1 MLQSLLLEL
10 KSKSDIQRAELLA
23 SFFKTSKGGYGE
35 GDKFLGIVVPA
46 QRMLAKRYKDLSL
59 SEVEKL
65 LQSGFHEQRLTAL
78 FILRIQYQKANE
90 LQKEKI
96 IKLYLNNL
104 HFINNWDLVDSS
116 APYLLG
122 EYLLSKKR
130 NILYKLVKSKNI
142 WERRIA
148 IMSTF
153 AFIKVKQFDDALS
166 IAEILLR
173 DQHDLIQKA
182 AGWML
187 REVGNRDLKEE
198 TKFLDKHYKNMPR
211 TMLRYAIE
219 KFSTNLRDYYLKL
232 D

>member
-1 MLQSLLLEL
+1 
-10 KSKSDIQRAELLA
+10 
-23 SFFKTSKGGYGE
+23 
-35 GDKFLGIVVPA
+35 
-46 QRMLAKRYKDLSL
+46 MLAKRYKDLSL